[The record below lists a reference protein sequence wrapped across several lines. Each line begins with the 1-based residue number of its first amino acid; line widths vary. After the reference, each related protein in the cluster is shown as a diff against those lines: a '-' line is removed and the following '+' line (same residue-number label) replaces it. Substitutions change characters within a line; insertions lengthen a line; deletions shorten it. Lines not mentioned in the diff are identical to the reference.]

1 MWLCT
6 AQLANLM
13 FMVLSNATGS
23 LQQAKLF
30 EFKVCSYICD
40 IIELW
45 LIEYGGHNIYFKYH
59 LFSMLVC
66 ELILDFDFIL
76 FCLVSKF
83 YLCFFTMLQKI
94 FIILFLIDVRC
105 VKLKKFLLKWYIY
118 GIWHFFLKWYQNKI
132 LHWMVVF
139 FKFDSEWDWVDLWGW
154 RFLKLY
160 GQFDGKKQLLTIHN
174 TVVSS
179 SKVST

>member
-45 LIEYGGHNIYFKYH
+45 LIEYGGHNIYFKYN

-83 YLCFFTMLQKI
+83 YLCFFTMLQKNLYLIPNRCQMFKIIKRNSYENDIYDI
-94 FIILFLIDVRC
+94 FFWNDTGI
-105 VKLKKFLLKWYIY
+105 KFYT
-118 GIWHFFLKWYQNKI
+118 
-132 LHWMVVF
+132 MVVF
-139 FKFDSEWDWVDLWGW
+139 F
-154 RFLKLY
+154 
-160 GQFDGKKQLLTIHN
+160 
-174 TVVSS
+174 
-179 SKVST
+179 